1 MFVCACMG
9 ACVCVRVCI
18 DGCIYVIFVFVSIC
32 VMCMHS
38 YIFPCGEVVHFCACH
53 EGIAV
58 ISFFNTFPPVPIYMH
73 KAWAKPK
80 RRHLAQ
86 NFLRLV
92 ERMNNLTLWM
102 ATAILSQRDVN
113 DRAKRIMLFAQ
124 IAHVRLFSVCMCA
137 CVHVC
142 V

>member
-1 MFVCACMG
+1 ML
-9 ACVCVRVCI
+9 
-18 DGCIYVIFVFVSIC
+18 
-32 VMCMHS
+32 
-38 YIFPCGEVVHFCACH
+38 
-53 EGIAV
+53 
-58 ISFFNTFPPVPIYMH
+58 

-124 IAHVRLFSVCMCA
+124 IAHVRLFSACVCA

-142 V
+142 MSVCSCVCVCLCMCLHVYVCGTYSTSAFRKSCTAISELNVYL